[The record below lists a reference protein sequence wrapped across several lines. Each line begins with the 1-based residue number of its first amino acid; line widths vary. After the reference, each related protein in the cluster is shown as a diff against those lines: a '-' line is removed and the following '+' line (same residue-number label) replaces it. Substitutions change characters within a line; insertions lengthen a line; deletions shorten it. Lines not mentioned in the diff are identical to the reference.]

1 MQGGGEVTLRVPVI
15 KELPP
20 VSLTDEGLVKRIRG
34 VAHSMKASNPR
45 RLTTISRGI

>member
-1 MQGGGEVTLRVPVI
+1 VQGGGEVTLRVPVI